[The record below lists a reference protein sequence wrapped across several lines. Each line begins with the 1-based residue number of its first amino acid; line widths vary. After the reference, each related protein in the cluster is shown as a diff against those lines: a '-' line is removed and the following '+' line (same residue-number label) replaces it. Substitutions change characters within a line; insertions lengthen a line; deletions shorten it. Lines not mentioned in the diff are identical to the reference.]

1 MTKILFYKQQL
12 LEALGPLQDASV
24 LDYGCGKGDF
34 IKLLLEMNPKPK
46 LIYAV
51 DSSFDTLE
59 QLKIDFAEAIAQGI
73 IIPKLCQTPGDLIDH
88 RSSFRF

>member
-12 LEALGPLQDASV
+12 LEALGPLQDTSV

-34 IKLLLEMNPKPK
+34 IKLLLKMNPQPK

-51 DSSFDTLE
+51 DSSLDMLE
-59 QLKIDFAEAIAQGI
+59 QIKIDFADVIAQGLV
-73 IIPKLCQTPGDLIDH
+73 IPRLCQTPRRLK
-88 RSSFRF
+88 RFKV